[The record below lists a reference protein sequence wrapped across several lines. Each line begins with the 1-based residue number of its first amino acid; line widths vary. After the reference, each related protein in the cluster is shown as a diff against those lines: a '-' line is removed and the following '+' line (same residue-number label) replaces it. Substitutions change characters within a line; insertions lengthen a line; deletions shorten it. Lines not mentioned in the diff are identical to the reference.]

1 MGKTCES
8 GVGSL
13 EIARRNGDLEVVGI
27 LHFIG

>member
-1 MGKTCES
+1 VGKTCER

-27 LHFIG
+27 LRD